1 MEKLTK
7 LLCDSIDLMVY
18 SNDKSLATFAS
29 FIVYKLLDKKYNLN
43 ITEAML
49 QNIKLVKTDKQHKD
63 IINNYEY
70 LMQCYNVM
78 NYYIIKTND
87 IILQLLLIMVIQLI
101 QRKYKLELQLPFSL
115 IKNIMLHKLNIIERY
130 KIHKVLIEAPTKN
143 PINHF
148 IIKIISNTKL
158 LF

>member
-1 MEKLTK
+1 MENLTK

-18 SNDKSLATFAS
+18 SNDRCLVTFAS

-49 QNIKLVKTDKQHKD
+49 QNIQLAKTNKPHKD

-70 LMQCYNVM
+70 LMQCYNVV
-78 NYYIIKTND
+78 NNYIIKTND

-101 QRKYKLELQLPFSL
+101 QIKYSLSLPFSV
-115 IKNIMLHKLNIIERY
+115 IKNIMLIKLNIIERY
-130 KIHKVLIEAPTKN
+130 KIHRVLIEAPTKN

-148 IIKIISNTKL
+148 LIKIISKTKL